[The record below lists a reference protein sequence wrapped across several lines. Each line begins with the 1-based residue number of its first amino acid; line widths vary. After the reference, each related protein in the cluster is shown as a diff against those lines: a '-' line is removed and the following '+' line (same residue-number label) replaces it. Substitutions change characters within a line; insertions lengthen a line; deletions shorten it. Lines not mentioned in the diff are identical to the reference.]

1 MFRLKNSASRV
12 YPKVFRDFWSDIFVR
27 ETIDFY
33 DDLFRFAYV
42 GTPHVHTN
50 GIVGNGNATN
60 HARPTLDVLDSPGI
74 KRRSRH
80 AAKLNM
86 GDTKDDIH
94 VCIMCLRAIMNN
106 KVRPV
111 RVLYGTRFFVR
122 GFDLDRIQY
131 CYSLMFGYDKH
142 KSCLS

>member
-1 MFRLKNSASRV
+1 M
-12 YPKVFRDFWSDIFVR
+12 
-27 ETIDFY
+27 IDFRICFIY
-33 DDLFRFAYV
+33 VYV
-42 GTPHVHTN
+42 GNHIHTN
-50 GIVGNGNATN
+50 GISNGNVTN

-106 KVRPV
+106 KVR
-111 RVLYGTRFFVR
+111 T
-122 GFDLDRIQY
+122 
-131 CYSLMFGYDKH
+131 
-142 KSCLS
+142 

>member
-1 MFRLKNSASRV
+1 MMRHEYRSCVDVTNISTEKIAQGILV
-12 YPKVFRDFWSDIFVR
+12 YICTAIVW
-27 ETIDFY
+27 EMIDFRICFVY
-33 DDLFRFAYV
+33 VYV
-42 GTPHVHTN
+42 GNHIHTN
-50 GIVGNGNATN
+50 GISNGNVTN

-106 KVRPV
+106 KVR
-111 RVLYGTRFFVR
+111 T
-122 GFDLDRIQY
+122 
-131 CYSLMFGYDKH
+131 
-142 KSCLS
+142 

>member
-1 MFRLKNSASRV
+1 MMRHEYRSCVDVTNVSTEKIAQGRWYLNVLVYIFNPINWKLFYFRVCFV
-12 YPKVFRDFWSDIFVR
+12 YVYLGNHI
-27 ETIDFY
+27 
-33 DDLFRFAYV
+33 
-42 GTPHVHTN
+42 HTN
-50 GIVGNGNATN
+50 GISNGNVTN

-106 KVRPV
+106 KVR
-111 RVLYGTRFFVR
+111 T
-122 GFDLDRIQY
+122 
-131 CYSLMFGYDKH
+131 
-142 KSCLS
+142 

>member
-1 MFRLKNSASRV
+1 MYIGGN
-12 YPKVFRDFWSDIFVR
+12 
-27 ETIDFY
+27 
-33 DDLFRFAYV
+33 
-42 GTPHVHTN
+42 HVHTN
-50 GIVGNGNATN
+50 GISNGNVTN

-106 KVRPV
+106 KVR
-111 RVLYGTRFFVR
+111 TRHILTRSRKFFERFSEKNIIFCSGKVNIR
-122 GFDLDRIQY
+122 L
-131 CYSLMFGYDKH
+131 
-142 KSCLS
+142 